1 MKKILLRTS
10 LIITFIFLT
19 CFISGIFAG
28 SWDLSEQGKS
38 LINNSGVDVAD
49 VSGVFLALIIAYGC
63 YRLFEFLKSDVKKR
77 SLIGSSLSHDKII

>member
-28 SWDLSEQGKS
+28 SWDLSEQGKIS
-38 LINNSGVDVAD
+38 
-49 VSGVFLALIIAYGC
+49 Y
-63 YRLFEFLKSDVKKR
+63 K
-77 SLIGSSLSHDKII
+77 